1 MAKIA
6 RTKNSSIRGLRT
18 TAGNY
23 KFHRRVRS
31 CPPELWRRRKSAD
44 LANLIVDNLAMAVE
58 MQVKDDIPCII
69 FLQQT

>member
-6 RTKNSSIRGLRT
+6 RTKNNCIRGLQT

-23 KFHRRVRS
+23 KFHRRVRA
-31 CPPELWRRRKSAD
+31 CPPELWQRGKSA
-44 LANLIVDNLAMAVE
+44 ASAILIVDNIATAVE
-58 MQVKDDIPCII
+58 MQVKDDILCII